1 MKRASKAILG
11 ALIGVLG
18 LCSTW
23 NIRAEDVA
31 YQPIGPFG
39 TLNNTDGSLIIP
51 NNKAQ
56 DLLNV
61 DISPEG
67 ASVKKRKG
75 YAISQTLAV
84 TTSAVHGVHYF
95 YDSNGNDVAI
105 FFNDNRISASI
116 GGAAASVIMSSAPN
130 GATNQCVDSQGF
142 AYCAN
147 TSRTSII
154 KTNGQTVSSLSG
166 FTSTGTMVAVTPE
179 RLVQAGL
186 SSAPNDIVF
195 SKAND
200 FTTWTV
206 GTQATDP
213 ISFTVTA
220 PGPKITHITY
230 AFDRIIWFKSTSF
243 GYILIGNAPA
253 FEDWQVVT
261 FDPNIGTLDNTSVY
275 RDGVLYFRGQDGHI
289 YGFDGTGLKKLTR
302 DIQET
307 IDNSQTRI
315 SNSWT
320 QTTSGDFAAGNF
332 SPAVY
337 ADTITVSAQLQLT
350 FPETF
355 DTLRTTDTVGAKP
368 VWDKFFSGSGTGDAT
383 VSGGSL
389 LLRHDG
395 NALGR
400 SNLGTVEKLTDYRQG
415 TTYYITVSS
424 FPADSGHLSD
434 LYWTFR
440 STATASSNPDAAGTV
455 IDFES
460 TTTARITVANF
471 TLLGKSGASSTTGDY
486 AIPAQISFYLSTT
499 TYQLTING
507 SVALSGT
514 HTAPNEAN
522 YTYLSYLKGS
532 AGSATC
538 YIDSFQVNPETMTYL
553 SAVNN
558 APNLTSW
565 DSFTATF
572 FNGTVGSHN
581 FFIRS
586 STNSFTVTS
595 STPSWTAVTSGNT
608 PTVSTGTYFQ
618 IRDDM
623 VNTSTS
629 SDMPI
634 LYEFTQSWFEGGA
647 VDKSYA
653 TYFKE
658 AIWWS
663 VTSGVGQTTNNKI
676 LYYDMINDGMTLY
689 NLPSNGFYIRQE
701 SLYFGSSSGGYI
713 YKFGDVNNDAG
724 AAINAYWKSKDF
736 VMGSPYQDKEAVNI
750 SMAAKTV
757 ANSSMTVTYTLD
769 GSSSTAYAVSF
780 NSSNG
785 FIKSN
790 KNLPLGKI
798 GQTFNIQFGNNVA
811 DQFFEVY
818 ALQAGYRL
826 KSWKPE

>member
-1 MKRASKAILG
+1 MKRSSKLILG

-18 LCSTW
+18 LFSTW
-23 NIRAEDVA
+23 NISAEDVN

-39 TLNNTDGSLIIP
+39 TLNNTDSSIVIP
-51 NNKAQ
+51 NTKAQ

-61 DISPEG
+61 DIAPQG

-75 YAISQTLAV
+75 YSTFQTLAIA
-84 TTSAVHGVHYF
+84 TSPVHGVHYF
-95 YDSNGNDVAI
+95 YDANGNDVAI
-105 FFNDNRISASI
+105 YFSDSRLSASI
-116 GGAAASVIMSSAPN
+116 GGAAVSVVTSSATN
-130 GATNQCVDSQGF
+130 GVTYQCVDSQGF

-147 TSRTSII
+147 ASRTSII
-154 KTNGQTVSSLSG
+154 KTNGQTATNLTG
-166 FTSTGTMVAVTPE
+166 FASTGTMVAVTPE
-179 RLVQAGL
+179 RLVQAGFN
-186 SSAPNDIVF
+186 SSPNDIAF

-206 GTQATDP
+206 GAQATDP
-213 ISFTVTA
+213 ISFTITA

-230 AFDRIIWFKSTSF
+230 AFDRLMWFKSTSF
-243 GYILIGNAPA
+243 GYILIGNSPA
-253 FEDWQVVT
+253 FEDWQIVT

-289 YGFDGTGLKKLTR
+289 YAFDGTNLKKLTR
-302 DIQET
+302 DIQST

-320 QTTSGDFAAGNF
+320 QTTSAEFASGSL
-332 SPAVY
+332 SPNVY
-337 ADTITVSAQLQLT
+337 ADTITISAQLQLT

-355 DTLRTTDTVGAKP
+355 DTLRTTETAGAKP
-368 VWDKFFSGSGTGDAT
+368 VWDKFFTGSGTGDAT

-389 LLRHDG
+389 LLLHNG

-400 SNLGTVEKLTDYRQG
+400 SNIGTTEKLTNYQQG
-415 TTYYITVSS
+415 TTYYMTVSS

-440 STATASSNPDAAGTV
+440 STVASSSNPDGAGTV

-460 TTTARITVANF
+460 TTTARITVANL
-471 TLLGKSGASSTTGDY
+471 TLTGKSGASSTTGDY
-486 AIPAQISFYLSTT
+486 AIPAQISFYMSTN
-499 TYQLTING
+499 TYILTING

-514 HTAPNEAN
+514 HTDLNQAN
-522 YTYLSYLKGS
+522 YMYFGYLKGS
-532 AGSATC
+532 VGSATC
-538 YIDSFQVNPETMTYL
+538 YIDTFQVNPETMTYL

-565 DSFTATF
+565 DSFSATL
-572 FNGTVGSHN
+572 FNGTTGYHS

-586 STNSFTVTS
+586 STNSFTVNS
-595 STPSWTAVTSGNT
+595 STPSWTSITPGNT
-608 PTVSTGTYFQ
+608 PSISTGTYFQ

-634 LYEFTQSWFEGGA
+634 LYEFTQYWFEGGA

-653 TYFKE
+653 TYFKD

-663 VTSGVGQTTNNKI
+663 VTSGIGQSANNRI
-676 LYYDMINDGMTLY
+676 LYYDMNNDGMTVY
-689 NLPSNGFYIRQE
+689 SLPSNGFYVRNE
-701 SLYFGSSSGGYI
+701 SLYFGSSNGGYI
-713 YKFGDVNNDAG
+713 YKFGTTDNDAG
-724 AAINAYWKSKDF
+724 SAINAYWKSKDF
-736 VMGSPYQDKEAVNI
+736 VLGAPFQDKEAVNV
-750 SMAAKTV
+750 SLAAKTV
-757 ANSSMTVTYTLD
+757 SNSSMTVTYTLN
-769 GSSSTAYAVSF
+769 GSTSTAYSVSF

-798 GQTFNIQFGNNVA
+798 GQTFNIQFGNNAA
-811 DQFFEVY
+811 DQSFDVY